1 MDLDGIGNDM
11 SSIPIFAESDIPK
24 VKILPKLLDFGD
36 IFLRYKKTKEIELIN
51 ERLSL
56 YISNV

>member
-11 SSIPIFAESDIPK
+11 KSIPIFAESDIPK
-24 VKILPKLLDFGD
+24 VKILPKMLDFGD

-51 ERLSL
+51 ER
-56 YISNV
+56 